1 MVHRIRVCVQVTVL
15 SRSPVKH
22 HIANRHP
29 SSWSRQPAR
38 GLQSASCRGFRFCS
52 CQIHMMNL
60 RNMYFSYSARFVKIW
75 CLRYLHDH
83 GGLFSSAGL
92 PLDQILFKNCFFTK
106 YMTKIRGALL
116 VQSKQKALQER
127 STFTSSHSRCKI
139 QAEVLQ
145 AASPHDQRVPQSC
158 KFTVATFGRS
168 GWLAGWLTGW
178 LARWLAGDQAGWFA
192 G

>member
-52 CQIHMMNL
+52 CQIHMMDL

-106 YMTKIRGALL
+106 YMTKIRGGWYSQNKRPCRNAPRLPRATAGAKYKL
-116 VQSKQKALQER
+116 
-127 STFTSSHSRCKI
+127 RCCR
-139 QAEVLQ
+139 LQ
-145 AASPHDQRVPQSC
+145 ARMIRECRKAANLQLLHS
-158 KFTVATFGRS
+158 AG
-168 GWLAGWLTGW
+168 LAG
-178 LARWLAGDQAGWFA
+178 
-192 G
+192 